1 MFARIFTFTFGIA
14 AYAAFFATLLMF
26 MGWMLGIGLGVVMPL
41 DAPAT
46 APLGQ
51 ALLVDLML
59 VALFGLQ
66 HSVMARP
73 AFKAWWTRYLPQP
86 LERSVYVLASSLALY
101 VLMAFWQPLG
111 GVVWSADSM
120 AGQVAFY
127 AGHALGWVVLF
138 LATFLINHFDL
149 FGLRQVW
156 LYFQGKKYEQIKFR
170 LPLFYRYARH
180 PLYFGFLIAFWAA
193 PTMTVTHLLFALLT
207 TGYILTAIQLEERDL
222 VVQYGDAYRNYKKW
236 APMLIPFTKGKMPE
250 QADTVPAEE
259 KETPAPLY

>member
-156 LYFQGKKYEQIKFR
+156 LKLVNRPYT
-170 LPLFYRYARH
+170 PLRFGTPLLYRMVRH
-180 PLYFGFLIAFWAA
+180 PLYVGWLMIFWLV
-193 PTMTVTHLLFALLT
+193 PTMTISHLVLAAGLSAD
-207 TGYILTAIQLEERDL
+207 ILVAIRYEERDL
-222 VVQYGDAYRNYKKW
+222 MREHREYAEYRRRV
-236 APMLIPFTKGKMPE
+236 PMLIPRFGR
-250 QADTVPAEE
+250 
-259 KETPAPLY
+259 